1 VLERQCFAFLDCHT
15 EAEQCAGGARR
26 HDGGHHAL
34 VNGWDREL
42 PSSIVSP
49 DYEIDA
55 QLY

>member
-1 VLERQCFAFLDCHT
+1 MLERQCFAFLDCHT